1 MRCSHTSSQSQSES
15 LLTDT
20 SVTSID
26 TDQKNTK
33 KSLKIKKSNCEIFII
48 NTYNPTHLSPSD
60 RRLWSLAWPL
70 MLTNLTVPLL
80 GLVDTAV
87 LGHLESPE
95 YLGAVAIGANL
106 FSILYWTFGFMRM
119 GTTGLAAQAC
129 GRRDSFAQVAL
140 LLRSVL
146 LATGTGLLLILFHQP
161 LIALGLTLMQPSP
174 EVTAL
179 AAEYAAIRIWS
190 APAVLCQYTLV
201 GWLIGTQ
208 FPRGPM
214 IMLIVANGLNIVL
227 DILFVTGLGWNS
239 RGVAIA
245 TVIAE
250 YGAAGIGFAIVLGRM
265 PDSQGLTRA
274 LFGTLADYLQILQ
287 VNRYIMVR
295 TIALLLVLAFF
306 TAQGAR
312 QGDTI
317 LAANAVLITFLL
329 LISNAL
335 DGFANAAEALIGEAI
350 GKGSRRRFRAVF
362 RSAMRW
368 SLWGAVLL
376 TVLFVLGGRML
387 IALLTGIDEVR
398 TTAWQFLPWL
408 WLLPMASVW
417 GFLLDGVFIGATR
430 TRDMQNTMLFSA
442 LAVFLPVWW
451 LTTSWGNHGLWFAL
465 ICLMLARAATM
476 GWLFR
481 SHTKHGRWFPSR
493 QDHG

>member
-1 MRCSHTSSQSQSES
+1 M
-15 LLTDT
+15 
-20 SVTSID
+20 
-26 TDQKNTK
+26 
-33 KSLKIKKSNCEIFII
+33 F
-48 NTYNPTHLSPSD
+48 HLPAID
-60 RRLWSLAWPL
+60 RRLWALAWPL

-87 LGHLESPE
+87 LGHLDSPE
-95 YLGAVAIGANL
+95 YLGAVAVGANL

-119 GTTGLAAQAC
+119 GTTGLAAQAW
-129 GRRDSFAQVAL
+129 GKRDRFGQVAL

-146 LATGTGLLLILFHQP
+146 LSVAIGLLLILLHQP
-161 LIALGLTLMQPSP
+161 LIGLGLNLMNPSP
-174 EVTAL
+174 DVSSL

-208 FPRGPM
+208 FARGPM

-250 YGAAGIGFAIVLGRM
+250 YGAAGIGFAIVLTRL
-265 PDSQGLTRA
+265 PEDQRLTRA
-274 LFGTLADYLQILQ
+274 LFGQLSDYLAILQ
-287 VNRYIMVR
+287 VNRFIMVR

-317 LAANAVLITFLL
+317 LAANAVLLTFLL

-350 GKGSRRRFRAVF
+350 GKGSRIRFRAVF
-362 RSAMRW
+362 RSALRW
-368 SLWGAVLL
+368 SLWGALLL
-376 TVLFVLGGRML
+376 TVVFVAGGRGL
-387 IALLTGIDEVR
+387 IALLTGIEEVR
-398 TTAWQFLPWL
+398 TTAWQYLPWL
-408 WLLPMASVW
+408 WLLPFAAVW
-417 GFLLDGVFIGATR
+417 GFLLDGIFIGATR

-442 LAVFLPVWW
+442 LVVFLPVWW
-451 LTTSWGNHGLWFAL
+451 LTTGWGNHGLWFSL
-465 ICLMLARAATM
+465 ICLMLARAFSM
-476 GWLFR
+476 GWLCW
-481 SHTKHGRWFPSR
+481 SHSRHQRWFER
-493 QDHG
+493 A

>member
-1 MRCSHTSSQSQSES
+1 MAFR
-15 LLTDT
+15 
-20 SVTSID
+20 
-26 TDQKNTK
+26 
-33 KSLKIKKSNCEIFII
+33 
-48 NTYNPTHLSPSD
+48 LSTTD
-60 RRLWSLAWPL
+60 RRLWALAWPL

-95 YLGAVAIGANL
+95 YLGAVAVGANL

-119 GTTGLAAQAC
+119 GTTGLAAQAW
-129 GRRDSFAQVAL
+129 GKRDSFNQVAL
-140 LLRSVL
+140 LLRSVM
-146 LATGTGLLLILFHQP
+146 LAVGIGLLLILCHQP
-161 LIALGLTLMQPSP
+161 LIRTGLALMNPSAG
-174 EVTAL
+174 VTEL

-227 DILFVTGLGWNS
+227 DVLFVTVLGWNS

-250 YGAAGIGFAIVLGRM
+250 YGAAIIGFAIVLRRM
-265 PDSQGLTRA
+265 PDGQRLTRE
-274 LFGTLADYLQILQ
+274 LFGHLSDYLAILQ

-335 DGFANAAEALIGEAI
+335 DGFANAAEALIGESV
-350 GKGSRRRFRAVF
+350 GQNSKRRFFAVF
-362 RSAMRW
+362 RCALRW
-368 SLWGAVLL
+368 SLWGSLLL
-376 TVLFVLGGRML
+376 TIVFVAGGRGL
-387 IALLTGIDEVR
+387 IALLTGIEEVR
-398 TTAWQFLPWL
+398 TTAWQYLPWL
-408 WLLPMASVW
+408 WMLPFVSVW
-417 GFLLDGVFIGATR
+417 GFLFDGIFIGATR

-442 LAVFLPVWW
+442 LGVFAPVWW
-451 LTTSWGNHGLWFAL
+451 LTTGWGNHGLWFSL
-465 ICLMLARAATM
+465 VCLMLARAASM
-476 GWLFR
+476 GWLCW
-481 SHTKHGRWFPSR
+481 SHTRNDRWFSAR
-493 QDHG
+493 

>member
-1 MRCSHTSSQSQSES
+1 MPFNWPAT
-15 LLTDT
+15 
-20 SVTSID
+20 
-26 TDQKNTK
+26 
-33 KSLKIKKSNCEIFII
+33 
-48 NTYNPTHLSPSD
+48 D
-60 RRLWSLAWPL
+60 RRLWALAWPL

-95 YLGAVAIGANL
+95 YLGAVAVGANL

-119 GTTGLAAQAC
+119 GTTGLAAQAW
-129 GRRDSFAQVAL
+129 GKRDNFSQVAL
-140 LLRSVL
+140 LLRSIL
-146 LATGTGLLLILFHQP
+146 LATGIGLLLILFHQP
-161 LIALGLTLMQPSP
+161 LIQTGLSLMNPSDN
-174 EVTAL
+174 VTEL
-179 AAEYAAIRIWS
+179 AAEYAGIRIWS

-214 IMLIVANGLNIVL
+214 IMLIAANGLNIVL
-227 DILFVTGLGWNS
+227 DILFVTVLGWNS

-250 YGAAGIGFAIVLGRM
+250 YGAAAIGFLIVLRRM
-265 PDSQGLTRA
+265 PEGQGLTKA
-274 LFGTLADYLQILQ
+274 LFGKLEDYLRILQ

-350 GKGSRRRFRAVF
+350 GKGSRRRFRVVF
-362 RSAMRW
+362 RSALRW
-368 SLWGAVLL
+368 SLWGALLL
-376 TVLFVLGGRML
+376 TIVFVAGGHWL
-387 IALLTGIDEVR
+387 IALLTGIEEVR
-398 TTAWQFLPWL
+398 ATAWRYLPWL
-408 WLLPMASVW
+408 WLLPFAAVW
-417 GFLLDGVFIGATR
+417 GFLLDGIFIGATR

-442 LAVFLPVWW
+442 LAVFAPVWW
-451 LTTSWGNHGLWFAL
+451 LTTGWGNHGLWFAL
-465 ICLMLARAATM
+465 ISLMVARALSM
-476 GWLFR
+476 GWLCW
-481 SHTKHGRWFPSR
+481 SHTRNDRWFQS
-493 QDHG
+493 Q

>member
-1 MRCSHTSSQSQSES
+1 M
-15 LLTDT
+15 
-20 SVTSID
+20 
-26 TDQKNTK
+26 
-33 KSLKIKKSNCEIFII
+33 F
-48 NTYNPTHLSPSD
+48 HLPAVD
-60 RRLWSLAWPL
+60 RRLWALAWPL

-95 YLGAVAIGANL
+95 YLGAVAVGANL

-119 GTTGLAAQAC
+119 GTTGLAAQAW
-129 GRRDSFAQVAL
+129 GKRDRFGQVAL

-146 LATGTGLLLILFHQP
+146 LSVAIGLLLILLHQP
-161 LIALGLTLMQPSP
+161 LIALGLNLMNPSP
-174 EVTAL
+174 DVSSL

-208 FPRGPM
+208 FARGPM
-214 IMLIVANGLNIVL
+214 IMLIVANGVNIVL

-250 YGAAGIGFAIVLGRM
+250 YGAAGIGFAIVLTRM
-265 PDSQGLTRA
+265 PEGQRLTRA
-274 LFGTLADYLQILQ
+274 LFGQLSDYLAILQ
-287 VNRYIMVR
+287 VNRFIMVR

-317 LAANAVLITFLL
+317 LAANAVLLTFLL

-350 GKGSRRRFRAVF
+350 GKGSRSRFRAVF

-368 SLWGAVLL
+368 SLWGALLL
-376 TVLFVLGGRML
+376 TVVFVAGGRGL
-387 IALLTGIDEVR
+387 IALLTGIEEVR
-398 TTAWQFLPWL
+398 TTAWQYLPWL
-408 WLLPMASVW
+408 WLLPFAAVW
-417 GFLLDGVFIGATR
+417 GFLLDGIFIGATR

-442 LAVFLPVWW
+442 LVVFLPVWW
-451 LTTSWGNHGLWFAL
+451 LTTGWGNHGLWFSL
-465 ICLMLARAATM
+465 ICLMLARALSM
-476 GWLFR
+476 GWLCW
-481 SHTKHGRWFPSR
+481 SHSRHQRWFER
-493 QDHG
+493 A

>member
-1 MRCSHTSSQSQSES
+1 MTFK
-15 LLTDT
+15 L
-20 SVTSID
+20 SVT
-26 TDQKNTK
+26 
-33 KSLKIKKSNCEIFII
+33 
-48 NTYNPTHLSPSD
+48 D
-60 RRLWSLAWPL
+60 RRLWALAWPL

-95 YLGAVAIGANL
+95 YLGAVAVGANL
-106 FSILYWTFGFMRM
+106 FTILYWTFGFMRM
-119 GTTGLAAQAC
+119 GTTGLAAQAW
-129 GRRDSFAQVAL
+129 GKRDSFSQVAL
-140 LLRSVL
+140 LLRSVM
-146 LATGTGLLLILFHQP
+146 LAVGIGLLLILCHQP
-161 LIALGLTLMQPSP
+161 LIRIGLVLMNASP
-174 EVTAL
+174 EVTEL

-208 FPRGPM
+208 FARGPM

-227 DILFVTGLGWNS
+227 DVFFVTVLGWNS

-250 YGAAGIGFAIVLGRM
+250 YGAATIGFVIVLQRM
-265 PDSQGLTRA
+265 PDGQRLTRE
-274 LFGTLADYLQILQ
+274 LFGTLADYLAILQ

-335 DGFANAAEALIGEAI
+335 DGFANAAEALIGEAV
-350 GKGSRRRFRAVF
+350 GRGSRRRFMVVF
-362 RSAMRW
+362 RCALRW
-368 SLWGAVLL
+368 SLWGSLLL
-376 TVLFVLGGRML
+376 TILFVAGGRSL
-387 IALLTGIDEVR
+387 IALLTGIEEVR
-398 TTAWQFLPWL
+398 TTAWQYLPWL
-408 WLLPMASVW
+408 WLLPFASVW
-417 GFLLDGVFIGATR
+417 GFLFDGVFIGATR

-442 LAVFLPVWW
+442 LVVFVPVWW
-451 LTTSWGNHGLWFAL
+451 LTTGWGNHGLWFSL
-465 ICLMLARAATM
+465 ICLMLARATSM
-476 GWLFR
+476 GWLCW
-481 SHTKHGRWFPSR
+481 SHTRNDRWFR
-493 QDHG
+493 AT

>member
-1 MRCSHTSSQSQSES
+1 MTFH
-15 LLTDT
+15 L
-20 SVTSID
+20 
-26 TDQKNTK
+26 
-33 KSLKIKKSNCEIFII
+33 
-48 NTYNPTHLSPSD
+48 PTLD
-60 RRLWSLAWPL
+60 RRLWALAWPL

-95 YLGAVAIGANL
+95 YLGAVAVGANL

-119 GTTGLAAQAC
+119 GTTGLAAQAW
-129 GRRDSFAQVAL
+129 GKRDSFGQVAL

-146 LATGTGLLLILFHQP
+146 LAVAIGLLLILFHQP
-161 LIALGLTLMQPSP
+161 LIRIGLVLMNPSP
-174 EVTAL
+174 DVTGL

-201 GWLIGTQ
+201 GWLIGMQ

-227 DILFVTGLGWNS
+227 DVLFVTGLGWNS

-250 YGAAGIGFAIVLGRM
+250 YGAAAIGFAIVLTRV
-265 PDSQGLTRA
+265 PDGQRLTRE
-274 LFGTLADYLQILQ
+274 LLGRLPDYLRILR

-329 LISNAL
+329 VISNAL

-350 GKGSRRRFRAVF
+350 GKGSRRRFRLVF
-362 RSAMRW
+362 RSALRW
-368 SLWGAVLL
+368 SLWGALLL
-376 TVLFVLGGRML
+376 TILFVFGGRQL
-387 IALLTGIDEVR
+387 VALLTGIEAVR
-398 TTAWQFLPWL
+398 VTAWEYLPWL
-408 WLLPMASVW
+408 WLLPFASVW

-442 LAVFLPVWW
+442 LIVFLPVWW
-451 LTTSWGNHGLWFAL
+451 LTTGWGNHGLWFSL
-465 ICLMLARAATM
+465 ICLMLARALSM
-476 GWLFR
+476 GWLCW
-481 SHTKHGRWFPSR
+481 SHTRAGRWFESS
-493 QDHG
+493 

>member
-1 MRCSHTSSQSQSES
+1 MTFS
-15 LLTDT
+15 LSGT
-20 SVTSID
+20 
-26 TDQKNTK
+26 
-33 KSLKIKKSNCEIFII
+33 
-48 NTYNPTHLSPSD
+48 D
-60 RRLWSLAWPL
+60 RRLWALAWPL

-87 LGHLESPE
+87 LGHLDSPE
-95 YLGAVAIGANL
+95 YLGAVAVGANL

-119 GTTGLAAQAC
+119 GTTGLAAQAW
-129 GRRDSFAQVAL
+129 GKRDRFGQVAL

-146 LATGTGLLLILFHQP
+146 LSVVIGLVLILVHQP
-161 LIALGLTLMQPSP
+161 LIALGLSLMNPSP
-174 EVTAL
+174 DVSSL
-179 AAEYAAIRIWS
+179 AAEYATIRIWS

-208 FPRGPM
+208 FARGPM

-250 YGAAGIGFAIVLGRM
+250 YGAAGIGFAIVLTRM
-265 PDSQGLTRA
+265 PEGQRLTRA
-274 LFGTLADYLQILQ
+274 LFGQLRDYLDILQ

-317 LAANAVLITFLL
+317 LAANAVLLTFLL

-350 GKGSRRRFRAVF
+350 GKASRARFRVVF
-362 RSAMRW
+362 RSALRW
-368 SLWGAVLL
+368 SVWGALLL
-376 TVLFVLGGRML
+376 TLVFVAGGKAL
-387 IALLTGIDEVR
+387 IALLTGIEEVR
-398 TTAWQFLPWL
+398 TTAWQYLPWL
-408 WLLPMASVW
+408 WLLPFAAVW

-442 LAVFLPVWW
+442 LGVFLPVWW
-451 LTTSWGNHGLWFAL
+451 LSTDWGNHGLWFSL
-465 ICLMLARAATM
+465 ICLMLARALSM
-476 GWLFR
+476 GWLCW
-481 SHTKHGRWFPSR
+481 SHTRHGRWFDTR
-493 QDHG
+493 